1 MMVFLSPISLSV
13 VLQNTFL
20 FMYRFYSV
28 ILQHFTFLFK
38 RDYQLY
44 WIEYVKRR
52 MRTMYEEMFPIRLAE
67 LRTKKGVSAR
77 DMSLSIGQ
85 NPGYINN
92 IETGKALPSMSAFFF
107 ICDFLGI
114 TPKEFFDTDSK
125 DPEELRTLAENLKK
139 LDQNQLQNISSI
151 VKGLIK

>member
-1 MMVFLSPISLSV
+1 
-13 VLQNTFL
+13 
-20 FMYRFYSV
+20 
-28 ILQHFTFLFK
+28 
-38 RDYQLY
+38 
-44 WIEYVKRR
+44 

-125 DPEELRTLAENLKK
+125 DPEELRTLTENLKK